1 MIQDHNVNSV
11 HDDQYINEEAAQSD
25 APLADGSMSGEQ
37 LADAPLTDGSLA
49 DAPLSDG
56 ALADEPLPSEQLANA
71 PLTDIPLTD
80 EPLPGEQLADA
91 SLADAPLADAS
102 LTEAQP
108 DGAPD
113 AAEGFVFLP
122 PEGFDAKT
130 FNGPLSSLNND
141 KLFFLYRENRD
152 IAVRNEIVGR
162 HMYLI
167 DIITRKF
174 INRGVEYEDLCQIA
188 SIALIKAVE
197 RFDLSKGVKFVSFAT
212 PTIVG
217 EIKRYFRDKGSTI
230 RIPRRIYE
238 IYQKVN
244 QAKEYLSQSL
254 SRTPMVSDI
263 AEYLKISEENV
274 LEIIESWNVY
284 NIQSFEQ
291 NAFSE
296 DNLELHET
304 IGEDDFEFEKIENRD
319 FIEKSMAKLNESE
332 REFINLRYMNDM
344 TQKQIAAVMNVS
356 QMYISRLEKK
366 IIRKFRMIL
375 DK

>member
-1 MIQDHNVNSV
+1 MKVVHGMENVNMDQFIDISANIPAAGVKNSV
-11 HDDQYINEEAAQSD
+11 PAEPADNMGVCEPAGPAAKPDPENTGRPETGNAGGLGSKPNGKPAVNGGMASNEN
-25 APLADGSMSGEQ
+25 
-37 LADAPLTDGSLA
+37 LTL
-49 DAPLSDG
+49 LN
-56 ALADEPLPSEQLANA
+56 ADE
-71 PLTDIPLTD
+71 
-80 EPLPGEQLADA
+80 
-91 SLADAPLADAS
+91 
-102 LTEAQP
+102 
-108 DGAPD
+108 
-113 AAEGFVFLP
+113 
-122 PEGFDAKT
+122 
-130 FNGPLSSLNND
+130 
-141 KLFFLYRENRD
+141 LFIRYRELRD
-152 IAVRNEIVGR
+152 IATRNEIVKR

-167 DIITRKF
+167 EIITRKF
-174 INRGVEYEDLCQIA
+174 INRGVELEDLCQIA

-197 RFDLSKGVKFVSFAT
+197 RFDLDKGVKFVSFAT

-263 AEYLKISEENV
+263 AEYLNLSEENV

-291 NAFSE
+291 NAFSD

-319 FIEKSMAKLNESE
+319 FIEKCMAKLSESE

-344 TQKQIAAVMNVS
+344 TQKQIATVMNVS

>member
-1 MIQDHNVNSV
+1 MDFMTEKNASETLVIDAPAEVAGFGETV
-11 HDDQYINEEAAQSD
+11 VRDEAA
-25 APLADGSMSGEQ
+25 GFGET
-37 LADAPLTDGSLA
+37 AVRVEDD
-49 DAPLSDG
+49 
-56 ALADEPLPSEQLANA
+56 
-71 PLTDIPLTD
+71 
-80 EPLPGEQLADA
+80 
-91 SLADAPLADAS
+91 
-102 LTEAQP
+102 
-108 DGAPD
+108 
-113 AAEGFVFLP
+113 
-122 PEGFDAKT
+122 GFDKSVVQVEDDCSQDT
-130 FNGPLSSLNND
+130 VGQNGNAASFPHEPIVTGGVISERNND
-141 KLFFLYRENRD
+141 SLFYLYRDSRD
-152 IAVRNEIVGR
+152 IAIRNEIVGR

-167 DIITRKF
+167 DIISRKF

-197 RFDLSKGVKFVSFAT
+197 RFDLGKGVKFVSFAT

-296 DNLELHET
+296 DNLELRET

-319 FIEKSMAKLNESE
+319 FIEKSMAKFSESE

-344 TQKQIAAVMNVS
+344 TQKQIATVMNVS

-366 IIRKFRMIL
+366 IIRKFRLIL
-375 DK
+375 EK

>member
-1 MIQDHNVNSV
+1 MKPEDIAGESPPKVHN
-11 HDDQYINEEAAQSD
+11 
-25 APLADGSMSGEQ
+25 SGETPPEVHVAGETPFEIHNGGE
-37 LADAPLTDGSLA
+37 LPPDDNISGETSPDINICGEAP
-49 DAPLSDG
+49 
-56 ALADEPLPSEQLANA
+56 
-71 PLTDIPLTD
+71 TDINIGGDMSLKD
-80 EPLPGEQLADA
+80 IDA
-91 SLADAPLADAS
+91 RS
-102 LTEAQP
+102 LT
-108 DGAPD
+108 
-113 AAEGFVFLP
+113 
-122 PEGFDAKT
+122 
-130 FNGPLSSLNND
+130 SLTND
-141 KLFFLYRENRD
+141 KLFVLYRATRE

-197 RFDLSKGVKFVSFAT
+197 RFDLDKGVKFVSFAT

-319 FIEKSMAKLNESE
+319 FIEKSMAKLSESE

-375 DK
+375 EK

>member
-1 MIQDHNVNSV
+1 MIADDIGKNVLVN
-11 HDDQYINEEAAQSD
+11 HIDNENAYEPRAAVLLSD
-25 APLADGSMSGEQ
+25 A
-37 LADAPLTDGSLA
+37 APDSA
-49 DAPLSDG
+49 RA
-56 ALADEPLPSEQLANA
+56 ADEFHSDDSAAAAATVPAN
-71 PLTDIPLTD
+71 
-80 EPLPGEQLADA
+80 
-91 SLADAPLADAS
+91 
-102 LTEAQP
+102 
-108 DGAPD
+108 
-113 AAEGFVFLP
+113 
-122 PEGFDAKT
+122 
-130 FNGPLSSLNND
+130 LSSYNND
-141 KLFFLYRENRD
+141 RLFALYRDTR
-152 IAVRNEIVGR
+152 AVKVRNEIVGR

-197 RFDLSKGVKFVSFAT
+197 RFDLTKGVKFVSFAT
-212 PTIVG
+212 PTIIG

-244 QAKEYLSQSL
+244 QAKEFLSQKL

-263 AEYLKISEENV
+263 AEYLNISEENV

-296 DNLELHET
+296 DNVELHET

-319 FIEKSMAKLNESE
+319 FIEKSMAKLSESE

-344 TQKQIAAVMNVS
+344 TQKQIASVMNVS

-375 DK
+375 EK

>member
-1 MIQDHNVNSV
+1 LSSGLINPPESNMRSFHHVKEDMTDIVDNSLDMTEDNLGMTEDNLDTTEEDLDVIGTGPDVIVDAHGAGADFDTAEPADQDNALTGAS
-11 HDDQYINEEAAQSD
+11 
-25 APLADGSMSGEQ
+25 
-37 LADAPLTDGSLA
+37 ADADFDTAEPADFDTAGPADQDNALTGASA
-49 DAPLSDG
+49 DA
-56 ALADEPLPSEQLANA
+56 ALIEADFISVLNSLPS
-71 PLTDIPLTD
+71 
-80 EPLPGEQLADA
+80 
-91 SLADAPLADAS
+91 
-102 LTEAQP
+102 
-108 DGAPD
+108 
-113 AAEGFVFLP
+113 F
-122 PEGFDAKT
+122 
-130 FNGPLSSLNND
+130 NND
-141 KLFFLYRENRD
+141 RLFYLYRDSHD
-152 IAVRNEIVGR
+152 ISIRNEIVGR

-197 RFDLSKGVKFVSFAT
+197 RFDLEKGVKFVSFAT

-319 FIEKSMAKLNESE
+319 FIEKSMAKLSESE

-375 DK
+375 EK

>member
-1 MIQDHNVNSV
+1 MNERHSAPYSHNAKRAYAGRMEANMDAGNIAASRKSQQDREAFASEEERLFN
-11 HDDQYINEEAAQSD
+11 QYKDTGNIE
-25 APLADGSMSGEQ
+25 
-37 LADAPLTDGSLA
+37 
-49 DAPLSDG
+49 
-56 ALADEPLPSEQLANA
+56 
-71 PLTDIPLTD
+71 
-80 EPLPGEQLADA
+80 
-91 SLADAPLADAS
+91 
-102 LTEAQP
+102 
-108 DGAPD
+108 
-113 AAEGFVFLP
+113 
-122 PEGFDAKT
+122 
-130 FNGPLSSLNND
+130 
-141 KLFFLYRENRD
+141 
-152 IAVRNEIVGR
+152 VRNNIVSR
-162 HMYLI
+162 YMYLI

-174 INRGVEYEDLCQIA
+174 VNRGVEYEDLYQIA
-188 SIALIKAVE
+188 CIALIKAVE
-197 RFDLSKGVKFVSFAT
+197 RFDLAKGVKFVSFAT

-291 NAFSE
+291 NAYSD

-319 FIEKSMAKLNESE
+319 FIEKSMSKFNDSE

-344 TQKQIAAVMNVS
+344 TQKEIAAVMNVS

-366 IIRKFRMIL
+366 IIKKFRIIL
-375 DK
+375 EK

>member
-1 MIQDHNVNSV
+1 MKPDHLDNSV
-11 HDDQYINEEAAQSD
+11 HEDQYIDTDEMKLTSTDAEAGVVRVSVDIEAA
-25 APLADGSMSGEQ
+25 PEDGHV
-37 LADAPLTDGSLA
+37 
-49 DAPLSDG
+49 
-56 ALADEPLPSEQLANA
+56 
-71 PLTDIPLTD
+71 
-80 EPLPGEQLADA
+80 
-91 SLADAPLADAS
+91 
-102 LTEAQP
+102 EA
-108 DGAPD
+108 
-113 AAEGFVFLP
+113 VVP
-122 PEGFDAKT
+122 PIIDFPVDFSA
-130 FNGPLSSLNND
+130 LSSYSSD
-141 KLFFLYRENRD
+141 ILFAIYRDTRELS
-152 IAVRNEIVGR
+152 VRNEIVGR

-197 RFDLSKGVKFVSFAT
+197 RFDLGKGVKFVSFAT

-319 FIEKSMAKLNESE
+319 FIEKSMAKLSESE

-375 DK
+375 EK

>member
-1 MIQDHNVNSV
+1 MKPEQNAGGVQDARQINDKAILTSAFAPESGGDACSASDSAAASV
-11 HDDQYINEEAAQSD
+11 SAAASSYAPKVD
-25 APLADGSMSGEQ
+25 ATGADTAN
-37 LADAPLTDGSLA
+37 ADAATAGNAVELPPAVELPHADELPPADVKITAGSL
-49 DAPLSDG
+49 
-56 ALADEPLPSEQLANA
+56 
-71 PLTDIPLTD
+71 T
-80 EPLPGEQLADA
+80 
-91 SLADAPLADAS
+91 
-102 LTEAQP
+102 
-108 DGAPD
+108 
-113 AAEGFVFLP
+113 
-122 PEGFDAKT
+122 
-130 FNGPLSSLNND
+130 SLNND
-141 KLFFLYRENRD
+141 KLFALYRDTRE
-152 IAVRNEIVGR
+152 ISVRNEIVGR

-197 RFDLSKGVKFVSFAT
+197 RFDLTKGVKFVSFAT

-319 FIEKSMAKLNESE
+319 FIEKSMAKLSESE

>member
-1 MIQDHNVNSV
+1 VKADHCAKSIREDQINSV
-11 HDDQYINEEAAQSD
+11 DAIESPLEHAMDSTSD
-25 APLADGSMSGEQ
+25 YPRA
-37 LADAPLTDGSLA
+37 
-49 DAPLSDG
+49 
-56 ALADEPLPSEQLANA
+56 
-71 PLTDIPLTD
+71 
-80 EPLPGEQLADA
+80 
-91 SLADAPLADAS
+91 
-102 LTEAQP
+102 
-108 DGAPD
+108 DGAPQEARTETVD
-113 AAEGFVFLP
+113 MSILS
-122 PEGFDAKT
+122 T
-130 FNGPLSSLNND
+130 LSSLNND
-141 KLFFLYRENRD
+141 KLFYLYRDTHD

-197 RFDLSKGVKFVSFAT
+197 RFDLEKGVKFVSFAT

-319 FIEKSMAKLNESE
+319 FIEKSMAKLSESE

-375 DK
+375 EK

>member
-1 MIQDHNVNSV
+1 MIDSFF
-11 HDDQYINEEAAQSD
+11 DDNKHEI
-25 APLADGSMSGEQ
+25 
-37 LADAPLTDGSLA
+37 T
-49 DAPLSDG
+49 
-56 ALADEPLPSEQLANA
+56 
-71 PLTDIPLTD
+71 
-80 EPLPGEQLADA
+80 
-91 SLADAPLADAS
+91 
-102 LTEAQP
+102 
-108 DGAPD
+108 DGAPGRETAPERGDVDLEAASAADVDLAEASVVDGDLEAASAVDVDLDETSGTDGDLEAAPPAGRDVSD
-113 AAEGFVFLP
+113 AVSASPAPAGSDALFV
-122 PEGFDAKT
+122 
-130 FNGPLSSLNND
+130 
-141 KLFFLYRENRD
+141 LYRESHD

-197 RFDLSKGVKFVSFAT
+197 RFDLDKGVKFVSFAT
-212 PTIVG
+212 PTIIG

-263 AEYLKISEENV
+263 ADYLKISEENV

-319 FIEKSMAKLNESE
+319 FIEKSMAKLSESE

-375 DK
+375 EK

>member
-1 MIQDHNVNSV
+1 MIPDQDNV
-11 HDDQYINEEAAQSD
+11 INVT
-25 APLADGSMSGEQ
+25 P
-37 LADAPLTDGSLA
+37 
-49 DAPLSDG
+49 
-56 ALADEPLPSEQLANA
+56 
-71 PLTDIPLTD
+71 
-80 EPLPGEQLADA
+80 
-91 SLADAPLADAS
+91 
-102 LTEAQP
+102 P
-108 DGAPD
+108 DG
-113 AAEGFVFLP
+113 
-122 PEGFDAKT
+122 FDPKS
-130 FNGPLSSLNND
+130 FEGPLSSLNND
-141 KLFFLYRENRD
+141 KLFFLYRERRE

-197 RFDLSKGVKFVSFAT
+197 RFDLGKGVKFVSFAT

-319 FIEKSMAKLNESE
+319 FIEKSMAKLSESE

-375 DK
+375 EK

>member
-1 MIQDHNVNSV
+1 MVNADSDMERRERV
-11 HDDQYINEEAAQSD
+11 AAGWFGAAENSEGAAAATAQGLIDFTDAADSDEAAAEYESAADSD
-25 APLADGSMSGEQ
+25 EADADDTEGAVNPDRAVGSDEVVLADGDAADPKSSEGSEGSEGSESSEGSG
-37 LADAPLTDGSLA
+37 GS
-49 DAPLSDG
+49 
-56 ALADEPLPSEQLANA
+56 ENSENSEDSERHET
-71 PLTDIPLTD
+71 P
-80 EPLPGEQLADA
+80 E
-91 SLADAPLADAS
+91 
-102 LTEAQP
+102 LTEV
-108 DGAPD
+108 
-113 AAEGFVFLP
+113 E
-122 PEGFDAKT
+122 
-130 FNGPLSSLNND
+130 
-141 KLFFLYRENRD
+141 KLFYVYRDSREV
-152 IAVRNEIVGR
+152 AVRNEIVGR
-162 HMYLI
+162 YMYLI

-174 INRGVEYEDLCQIA
+174 VNRGVEYEDLYQIA

-197 RFDLSKGVKFVSFAT
+197 RFDLEKGVKFVSFAT

-244 QAKEYLSQSL
+244 QAKEYLSQAL
-254 SRTPMVSDI
+254 GRTPMVSDI

-319 FIEKSMAKLNESE
+319 FIEKSMAKFSDSE
-332 REFINLRYMNDM
+332 REFISLRYMNDM

-366 IIRKFRMIL
+366 IIKKFRLIL
-375 DK
+375 EK